1 MSKRVARIITSL
13 SLFAMVART
22 IALVSRSATVRAI
35 PPKPSRTAGAPVP
48 AAGGALAPTPT
59 PAPAPAPSAG
69 DPDAAP
75 STLPAGPVRSELRS
89 LVALSLVALELVA
102 VLSAFVAPAPVR
114 ALLILAAAVAL
125 PGAAITVRLNLGDAL
140 TTIGLTVALGLT
152 VDVLVALAMV
162 WTGWFHPVAAAVV
175 VGAASTA
182 SLAAHLRGAM
192 RLGRL
197 RVADPARAFLAL
209 LPAGAALAVWAVS
222 LTHNVDLVHLRSF
235 GLPVGLGVTW
245 YAALAL
251 ALAGSVVA
259 AATRRPRGL
268 LIGIYI
274 ATLTLIIFGTLPA
287 LTHVAPYSWT
297 YKHIGVTSLIEQ
309 TGTVHPSVDIYNRW
323 PGFFAVAAS
332 FAKLTGLAPI
342 SFAAWFEPLFVALD
356 ALLVA
361 VAARAMSG
369 RARVA
374 GWAALLFVVSNFVG
388 QDYYS
393 PQGLV
398 YVLSL
403 AALVLVVRQLTDP
416 DALPRWIR
424 AALTRLS
431 GRKPSRSSIERLP
444 ISRATSIA
452 LIVLLQAAIVATHQ
466 LTPYVLVGEVAAL
479 TVLGVMRPRWLAV
492 VLALLALAYLAPN
505 FEFVRHQFGLWSGF
519 NPLGNASVATF
530 GGGQPWAVI
539 NGGSWVSKLLSVMA
553 LVAAVR
559 LVRLGGGRTVVIVGV
574 LALVPFGILL
584 ASSYGGE
591 ASLRVF
597 LFSSPWRIVLVAW
610 GLASIGRTQLRL
622 LIGGVAVAALAA
634 LTLPTF
640 LGRAPLVVM
649 PPGEVTAAQ
658 YFYAHA
664 PAGSSLTLAAP
675 DFPTRV
681 EPRYAAMAD
690 PDEDVNLMLDP
701 ALRDRQLGAA
711 DIQKAVDFMN
721 LYSHSGYLV
730 FASSEYRYAAATS
743 LLPAGSLASLQRAV
757 AQSGRFRLWYRT
769 RDASIYQLVN
779 P

>member
-1 MSKRVARIITSL
+1 MSKRVARIITGL
-13 SLFAMVART
+13 SVFALVARM
-22 IALVSRSATVRAI
+22 IALVSPATTVRAT
-35 PPKPSRTAGAPVP
+35 PPPASRTAGA
-48 AAGGALAPTPT
+48 AAVEAGVLTSGPSVGDPR
-59 PAPAPAPSAG
+59 APAPPNG
-69 DPDAAP
+69 
-75 STLPAGPVRSELRS
+75 SELKS

-102 VLSAFVAPAPVR
+102 VVGAFVAPAPVR
-114 ALLILAAAVAL
+114 ALLILAAAVAV

-140 TTIGLTVALGLT
+140 TAIGLTVALGLA
-152 VDVLVALAMV
+152 VDVVASLAML
-162 WTGWFHPVAAAVV
+162 WSGWFHPVAGAVI

-182 SLAAHLRGAM
+182 SLVPHLRGAL
-192 RLGRL
+192 RLERL
-197 RVADPARAFLAL
+197 RVADPAKTLLAL
-209 LPAGAALAVWAVS
+209 LPAVAALVLWALS
-222 LTHNVDLVHLRSF
+222 LGHNVDLIHLRSF

-245 YAALAL
+245 YTALVL

-259 AATRRPRGL
+259 VATRQPRGL
-268 LIGIYI
+268 VIVIYV
-274 ATLTLIIFGTLPA
+274 ATLTLIVFGTLPA

-297 YKHIGVTSLIEQ
+297 YKHVGVTSLIEQ
-309 TGTVHPSVDIYNRW
+309 TGAVHTSVDIYNRW
-323 PGFFAVAAS
+323 PGFFAVAAV
-332 FAKLTGLAPI
+332 FAKLAGLAPI

-356 ALLVA
+356 ALLIA
-361 VAARAMSG
+361 VVARAVSG

-374 GWAALLFVVSNFVG
+374 AWAAVLFVVSNFVG

-393 PQGLV
+393 PQALV

-403 AALVLVVRQLTDP
+403 AALVLVLRQLTDP
-416 DALPRWIR
+416 DALPGWVR
-424 AALTRLS
+424 AALARLS
-431 GRKPSRSSIERLP
+431 GGKLDRPSIERLP

-466 LTPYVLVGEVAAL
+466 LTPYALVGEVGAL
-479 TVLGVMRPRWLAV
+479 TVLGVTRPRWLVA

-505 FEFVRHQFGLWSGF
+505 FEFVRHNFGLWSGF

-553 LVAAVR
+553 LVAAGR
-559 LVRLGGGRTVVIVGV
+559 LVRLGRGRTVVVVGV

-610 GLASIGRTQLRL
+610 GLASIGPTQLRL
-622 LIGGVAVAALAA
+622 LVGGVAVTALAA
-634 LTLPTF
+634 LMLPTF

-649 PPGEVTAAQ
+649 PPGEVAASE

-664 PAGSSLTLAAP
+664 PAGSVLTLAAP
-675 DFPTRV
+675 DFPTRID
-681 EPRYAAMAD
+681 PRYLAMAD
-690 PDEDVNLMLDP
+690 PEEDVNLTLYP

-730 FASSEYRYAAATS
+730 FASSEYRYATATS

-757 AQSGRFRLWYRT
+757 AHSSRFRLWYHN
-769 RDASIYQLVN
+769 RDASIYQLVK